1 MKKRFIAFLLSLIVL
16 VSAPAA
22 ELSAT
27 SVSDILSGNETEEIP
42 DITEEDGKDAGYTLD
57 GMTITQSNSINMLN
71 YMTVLTQEINDS
83 KGNRLFLET
92 AYSSLINNIYP
103 NAVDTRT
110 QAQLTS
116 TLDTLE
122 SYRMISQKR
131 ERLEYMYD
139 QNQAQALRSAIPSP
153 VAMLNVVQ
161 AGKPLKIAASVLYLA
176 VNAAS
181 SYASAKDAAD
191 FQFLQDG
198 WELDDQEAAEL
209 HNSRKAAFSYM
220 LSMVRDNDLPGDY
233 ALNEN
238 AVSSFVE
245 WKNNTNLERRKSWLE
260 KNEETYKVFGPYWL
274 EMAKIHYEAEEFEK
288 CLEDIKQYQSVSTR
302 IFRKD
307 HDYAETLPIAI
318 ISAKETKDSKDYIA
332 LADEYAAS
340 ILKNTD
346 DTDWSLRYFVAQIYM
361 DLYASTKNATYLD
374 NAYQIAFN
382 NVNVLVD
389 QQKELNAAYI
399 SDLEEVEADK
409 DATKREKSEVKQYN
423 KMLKEERKIEL
434 PPVSEALYL
443 NCDLLFALA
452 DELNLPAKEQ
462 TRIDNILHEKG
473 EPIFL
478 TKALDERFWFNQ
490 TVSDSSADE
499 ISVEFDGKEFEVPVT
514 CMTDRSKVEVR
525 INGTSGNTIL
535 DDWNIKEVKR
545 PKKSSY
551 DQFTAVYTSK
561 KGKDYKYTP
570 GDKVTVVITPVV
582 ESPEKT
588 VEFTY
593 KAIETKTLFIKG
605 IKFERE
611 AK

>member
-1 MKKRFIAFLLSLIVL
+1 MLS
-16 VSAPAA
+16 
-22 ELSAT
+22 
-27 SVSDILSGNETEEIP
+27 
-42 DITEEDGKDAGYTLD
+42 
-57 GMTITQSNSINMLN
+57 
-71 YMTVLTQEINDS
+71 
-83 KGNRLFLET
+83 
-92 AYSSLINNIYP
+92 
-103 NAVDTRT
+103 
-110 QAQLTS
+110 
-116 TLDTLE
+116 
-122 SYRMISQKR
+122 
-131 ERLEYMYD
+131 
-139 QNQAQALRSAIPSP
+139 
-153 VAMLNVVQ
+153 VVQ
-161 AGKPLKIAASVLYLA
+161 AGSPLKIAASVLYLA

-191 FQFLQDG
+191 FQYLQDG

-274 EMAKIHYEAEEFEK
+274 EMARIHYEAEEFEK

-423 KMLKEERKIEL
+423 KMLKEERKVEL
-434 PPVSEALYL
+434 PPVSEALY
-443 NCDLLFALA
+443 
-452 DELNLPAKEQ
+452 
-462 TRIDNILHEKG
+462 RG
-473 EPIFL
+473 
-478 TKALDERFWFNQ
+478 
-490 TVSDSSADE
+490 
-499 ISVEFDGKEFEVPVT
+499 
-514 CMTDRSKVEVR
+514 
-525 INGTSGNTIL
+525 
-535 DDWNIKEVKR
+535 
-545 PKKSSY
+545 
-551 DQFTAVYTSK
+551 
-561 KGKDYKYTP
+561 
-570 GDKVTVVITPVV
+570 
-582 ESPEKT
+582 
-588 VEFTY
+588 
-593 KAIETKTLFIKG
+593 
-605 IKFERE
+605 
-611 AK
+611 